1 MPHAVLADREGIT
14 SELDLL
20 VADFVM
26 LEEELTALAQAL
38 GTSGGVD
45 TREGGTAGWTALSNS
60 AQGGL
65 AATGGSA
72 ESGALPLGIIG
83 EDVLEKLAV
92 EIPDMRV
99 RVGVM

>member
-1 MPHAVLADREGIT
+1 MLAYREGYT

-26 LEEELTALAQAL
+26 LEEELAALAQAL
-38 GTSGGVD
+38 GSGVDKAAAGTSDKASASAAAAAAGGGV
-45 TREGGTAGWTALSNS
+45 
-60 AQGGL
+60 
-65 AATGGSA
+65 
-72 ESGALPLGIIG
+72 LPLGLIG